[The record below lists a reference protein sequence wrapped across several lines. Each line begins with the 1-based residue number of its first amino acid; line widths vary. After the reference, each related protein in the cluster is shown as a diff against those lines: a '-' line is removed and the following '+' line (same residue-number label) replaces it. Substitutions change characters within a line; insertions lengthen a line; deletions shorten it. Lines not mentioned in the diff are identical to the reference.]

1 MIINAKQQGKTVVL
15 TNLVNEGS
23 TFELY
28 DSIVSERYYEDMPG
42 VECKDVTNFLNEASG
57 DITLRINSKGGDVGP
72 SLAIFNRLRAYDR
85 GDVTTIVDGYAW
97 SCAGWIA
104 MAGKKRI
111 INTGCLF
118 MMHNPIL
125 SATITN
131 AADIDKV
138 RTKWESAQKSIVD
151 IFANTTGLSEDDV
164 KNRLEAETFYSAAE
178 AVEQGFFTELG
189 SSPASEMLVE
199 NSVYNELPENLRAY
213 YKPAEDRLLQEKFLN
228 LRRRLLK

>member
-28 DSIVSERYYEDMPG
+28 DSIVSEKYYEDMPG

-138 RTKWESAQKSIVD
+138 RTKW
-151 IFANTTGLSEDDV
+151 
-164 KNRLEAETFYSAAE
+164 NRPRSPSLT
-178 AVEQGFFTELG
+178 
-189 SSPASEMLVE
+189 SSPTPPACPRTTSRTGWRLRLSTQQPKPWSKDSLLSLAAPRRPRCWSRIRSITNCPKTCGRITSLQRIGYFRK
-199 NSVYNELPENLRAY
+199 NS
-213 YKPAEDRLLQEKFLN
+213 
-228 LRRRLLK
+228 